1 MAVDRAGAE
10 RAIRAFLVALGH
22 DPERSA
28 ELESTPAR
36 VTEAFATDLLAGQD
50 VDVGALVRGESSPLA
65 EHGPRG
71 LVVVDRIRVA
81 TVCPH
86 HLLPGLGHATAA
98 YLPGTSL
105 LGIGTIARVVDAYAR
120 RLTLQESIG
129 ESVVRALLEHAGA
142 RGAYCR
148 IELQH
153 SCLSARGA
161 REGEA
166 RVITIARAGV
176 AIADSSIG
184 GREWP
189 SS

>member
-1 MAVDRAGAE
+1 MAVDRAAAE

-22 DPERSA
+22 DPSA
-28 ELESTPAR
+28 SSELESTPAR
-36 VTEAFATDLLAGQD
+36 VTEAFETDLLAGER
-50 VDVGALVRGESSPLA
+50 VDVGTLIRGESSTVG
-65 EHGPRG
+65 EDGPRG

-81 TVCPH
+81 TICPH
-86 HLLPGLGHATAA
+86 HLLPGIGHATAA

-105 LGIGTIARVVDAYAR
+105 VGIGTIARVVDAFAR
-120 RLTLQESIG
+120 RLTLQEAIG
-129 ESVVRALLEHAGA
+129 EHVVRALVEHAGA

-148 IELQH
+148 IELMH
-153 SCLSARGA
+153 SCLTARGS

-166 RVITIARAGV
+166 RVVTVARAG
-176 AIADSSIG
+176 APIADAGSG

>member
-1 MAVDRAGAE
+1 MAIDRAAAE

-22 DPERSA
+22 DPA
-28 ELESTPAR
+28 KAKELEDTPAR
-36 VTEAFATDLLAGQD
+36 VAEAFEADLLAGEG
-50 VDVGALVRGESSPLA
+50 VDVRALVRAESTPIP
-65 EHGPRG
+65 ENGPRG

-86 HLLPGLGHATAA
+86 HLLPGLGHATVA
-98 YLPGTSL
+98 YLPGENL
-105 LGIGTIARVVDAYAR
+105 VGIGTIARVVDAYAR

-129 ESVVRALLEHAGA
+129 ESVVRAFIDTAGA

-153 SCLSARGA
+153 SCLSARGS

-166 RVITIARAGV
+166 RVVTVARAGV
-176 AIADSSIG
+176 PIADAGLG

>member
-1 MAVDRAGAE
+1 MAVDRDAAE

-22 DPERSA
+22 DPEKSA
-28 ELESTPAR
+28 DLEATPSR
-36 VTEAFATDLLAGQD
+36 VTDAFVTDLLAGQN
-50 VDVGALVRGESSPLA
+50 VDVGALIRGESSPLG
-65 EHGPRG
+65 EQGPRG

-105 LGIGTIARVVDAYAR
+105 VGIGTIARVVDAFSR

-129 ESVVRALLEHAGA
+129 ESVVRALVEHAGA

-166 RVITIARAGV
+166 RVITVARAGAV
-176 AIADSSIG
+176 ITDASVG